1 MLILAVVCSGEIGCA
16 TKMKLMSNLL
26 MGTVLAGLAE
36 ALALAEKIG
45 LDHDEVM
52 QILDMSPVSCSLLR
66 NKGSGKDTHT
76 NIRACLVVESQYR
89 VTKRPKY

>member
-1 MLILAVVCSGEIGCA
+1 MFPGEIGCA
-16 TKMKLMSNLL
+16 TKMKSISNLL
-26 MGTVLAGLAE
+26 EGTVLAGLAE

-66 NKGSGKDTHT
+66 NKGSGKQSNVN
-76 NIRACLVVESQYR
+76 NI
-89 VTKRPKY
+89 